1 MIGVGWDGVGE
12 YCGRLDMVSGKFKAS
27 SFPPPFI
34 AFTCATS
41 PSGIS
46 SRSKPAI
53 LGMGVLAGRCRP
65 TPEPTSGLGGDSPRG
80 TGGCPRVCAD
90 EEADGGENADT
101 SGREG
106 GGGRPG
112 LDIGTEGKYG
122 RPGIVSSSE
131 IGGCVGGFGY
141 FGVWF
146 IS

>member
-1 MIGVGWDGVGE
+1 
-12 YCGRLDMVSGKFKAS
+12 
-27 SFPPPFI
+27 
-34 AFTCATS
+34 
-41 PSGIS
+41 
-46 SRSKPAI
+46 
-53 LGMGVLAGRCRP
+53 MGVLAGRCRP
-65 TPEPTSGLGGDSPRG
+65 TPEPTSGLGGDGPRG

-90 EEADGGENADT
+90 EEADGGENADM

-141 FGVWF
+141 FGAWF